1 MYQCNLHIVCKFSET
16 FFYTLILHIIISLI
30 SHGVQGYD
38 ILLSLILSNYRF
50 AIEIKL
56 FFGHNSSS

>member
-1 MYQCNLHIVCKFSET
+1 MHQHKLYVVSNLDTHSFD
-16 FFYTLILHIIISLI
+16 TLALHIIISLI
-30 SHGVQGYD
+30 SHGVQGND
-38 ILLSLILSNYRF
+38 ILLSLILSNYKF